1 MSKSPAVSPDVSPR
15 NPAVSPN
22 VGVSRSPDVDPEVVA
37 ILESFRIATAS
48 KTLAQIEASQ
58 VRIELSAV
66 LIRKGRTD
74 IVCRFNEKG
83 DVVPAL
89 AFVCH
94 GRKVTIRPTK
104 VEIAAFLQSRGE

>member
-1 MSKSPAVSPDVSPR
+1 MRKPAVSPAVSPR
-15 NPAVSPN
+15 NPAVSP
-22 VGVSRSPDVDPEVVA
+22 DVDPEVMA
-37 ILESFRIATAS
+37 ILETFRIATAT

-66 LIRKGRTD
+66 LIRKNRTD
-74 IVCRFNEKG
+74 IVCKINERG
-83 DVVPAL
+83 DVAPAL
-89 AFVCH
+89 MFVCH

>member
-1 MSKSPAVSPDVSPR
+1 MSKPAVSPR
-15 NPAVSPN
+15 NPSPVSPAVN
-22 VGVSRSPDVDPEVVA
+22 PDMDPEVMT
-37 ILESFRIATAS
+37 ILDSFRIATSA

-74 IVCRFNEKG
+74 IVCRLNEKG
-83 DVVPAL
+83 EVVPAL
-89 AFVCH
+89 MFVCH

>member
-1 MSKSPAVSPDVSPR
+1 MSKSPAVSPAVSPR
-15 NPAVSPN
+15 NPAVSP
-22 VGVSRSPDVDPEVVA
+22 DVDPEVMT
-37 ILESFRIATAS
+37 ILESFRAATAT

-66 LIRKGRTD
+66 LIRKNRTD
-74 IVCRFNEKG
+74 IVCRLNEKG

-94 GRKVTIRPTK
+94 GRKITIRPTK